1 MGKYSVPQEIRDLRP
16 SGSMV
21 KAQSQRY
28 YVYEY
33 SSTKVKV
40 NLEDG
45 TFKWKTVT
53 KMGKCIGQIT
63 LKDGFVPNKNALSK
77 DDITIKEYGSYK
89 AVTFFSETTLA
100 RLKGIFNQKDAN
112 EIYCVACI
120 FVVYG
125 FSYMKNMNRLY
136 QESYLSYLYPDVH
149 MGYEALRNLFHK
161 LGSRGGKID
170 EFEQTLLDNSSKKIA
185 IDGHVIACASER
197 NDLSAFGYK
206 ASRIGSEQINW
217 MTAYDVETKI
227 PLINQMFNGADPDK
241 TAVQSLFDRFLF
253 KDTLFVVDR
262 GFNTDSDKRLM
273 STNGN
278 SYIMPMVQGRK
289 DYEGVRKKLSFD
301 KRKNFIYDKD
311 GYSSLIYYKEFEENG
326 RRFLAYKDTT
336 RASAERQTYIKK
348 IRAGKKGYTEEG
360 LLENDMDF
368 GLFIMETSD
377 NDKHPREIF
386 CDYKSRW
393 TIETFYEYIDN
404 EMDFNT
410 IYQQDFCGLQG
421 LGFIVQIAGMIYH
434 DLRKALDGVNLS
446 LRDVINEL
454 KGIKMSK
461 ERSRWMIRNN
471 TKTKR
476 DICEKLNLSIPISV

>member
-1 MGKYSVPQEIRDLRP
+1 MGKYSVPQEIRDMKP

-21 KAQSQRY
+21 KVQAQRY

-40 NLEDG
+40 YREDG
-45 TFKWKTVT
+45 SFSWKTST

-63 LKDGFVPNKNALSK
+63 FEDGFIPNKNALSG

-89 AVTFFSETTLA
+89 AVTSFSESTL
-100 RLKGIFNQKDAN
+100 RLLKDVFNAKDAN

-120 FVVYG
+120 FVVNG
-125 FSYMKNMNRLY
+125 FTYMKNMNRIY
-136 QESYLSYLYPDVH
+136 RESYLSELYPDAR
-149 MGYEALRNLFHK
+149 MGYEALKNLFHN

-170 EFEQTLLDNSSKKIA
+170 KFEQGLVDNSSNKIA
-185 IDGHVIACASER
+185 IDGHVIACASEC

-206 ASRIGSEQINW
+206 AAKLGSEQVNW
-217 MTAYDVETKI
+217 MTAYDIETKI

-241 TAVQSLFDRFLF
+241 TAVQSLFSRFDF

-262 GFNTDSDKRLM
+262 GFNTDTNKNLM

-278 SYIMPMVQGRK
+278 SYIVPMVQGRK
-289 DYEGVRKKLSFD
+289 DYVKVRDGLSFD

-311 GYSSLIYYKEFEENG
+311 GYSSLIYYNEFKYNG
-326 RRFLAYKDTT
+326 KRYIAYKDTT
-336 RASAERQTYIKK
+336 RASAERQTYIRK
-348 IRAGKKGYTEEG
+348 IRSGKSSYTEEG
-360 LLENDMDF
+360 LAENDIDF
-368 GLFIMETSD
+368 GLFLIETSD
-377 NDKHPREIF
+377 MKKTPKEIF

-393 TIETFYEYIDN
+393 KIETFYEYIDN
-404 EMDFNT
+404 EMNFNT
-410 IYQQDFCGLQG
+410 IYQQDYCGMQG

-434 DLRKALDGVNLS
+434 DLRIVLDEVNLS

-461 ERSRWMIRNN
+461 ERARWMIRNN
-471 TKTKR
+471 TKSKR
-476 DICEKLNLSIPISV
+476 EICEKLNLSIPVSV